1 LFVLD
6 ESSQKFEARM
16 LLIRQESLDRNKQL
30 LDNKESNGKEVP
42 EDSPQLAETKTS
54 ITASVMTSN
63 TLADSQETL
72 VIDLAIDTQGVPQGP
87 NSNTPNA
94 DLNTSLFE
102 LDKLVNLC
110 NIVDYDG
117 DLPVSKI

>member
-1 LFVLD
+1 
-6 ESSQKFEARM
+6 M
-16 LLIRQESLDRNKQL
+16 LLKRQESLDRNKQL